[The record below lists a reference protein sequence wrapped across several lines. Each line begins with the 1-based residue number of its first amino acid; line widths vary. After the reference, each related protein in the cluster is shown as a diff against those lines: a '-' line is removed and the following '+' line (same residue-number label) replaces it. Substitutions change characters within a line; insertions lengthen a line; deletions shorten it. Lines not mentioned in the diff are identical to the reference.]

1 MRYEGGHLFF
11 AVVLNTVTPTIH
23 KSKISRRGSL
33 RAVRFSSPPCA
44 LSRLYKGFRVFNPLL
59 NIYIMKQGSTKQ
71 TAVQLNAEGVPRSA
85 SPAHSSLASTRSTDA
100 P

>member
-11 AVVLNTVTPTIH
+11 TVVLNTVTPTIH

-44 LSRLYKGFRVFNPLL
+44 LPRLYKGFRVFNPLL
-59 NIYIMKQGSTKQ
+59 IAS
-71 TAVQLNAEGVPRSA
+71 LNEGARGARFGFLKRVTPVA
-85 SPAHSSLASTRSTDA
+85 SPSFSLLQGDGDPICKAL
-100 P
+100 